1 MPPPESEPATGLA
14 LPPPG
19 AKALGGEDA
28 RGSRMSLGSNG
39 HIERSPQRSP
49 QRSRS
54 SSARLDSRSGPPSL
68 VLVPAM
74 RRWLVVLSITLG
86 FGQGCGL
93 CFTVGSGGFYGERFN
108 NPRFLIYLCAFFFL
122 PPIVVTVL
130 SVMFDTSFNIKTGA
144 RLALRFRI
152 YVSGLIVMACL
163 WALCISSGP
172 VESYPFE
179 MAVVLALTVT
189 IGLFGAVLLS
199 SSSALLGTADAG
211 LVPCIILGQTAA
223 GVYTNIVADTLGF
236 APNCPSHVSQAYWAV
251 AGGTLLAVMIVFF
264 QADLLGYLEIL
275 WAYHQALLDSL
286 ERNLPQTVQASSSRQ
301 VASSAAS
308 SWRALGSY
316 DSSDAYNPVERRLTL
331 LREVGR
337 TRMPCCQQDLPEN
350 TRRRFGWTC
359 WSMALCQALAIA
371 LNMSLTP
378 MSNQMAHGDYDL
390 TQTIVLV
397 KLLSD
402 FAGRTCF
409 FFLPRPDSHARGTV
423 RSMNVQATLVWL
435 VAAYRVPLWL
445 CQYVNAR
452 LPPGEAS
459 WTRFL
464 DNSHIRLWG
473 VWLPM
478 VSTGAMSSSWCIVL
492 ALNSVT
498 EELRGTVNLLMTA
511 SIYLGYFWGIGIA
524 LLSS

>member
-1 MPPPESEPATGLA
+1 MYLELAGMPPQQAEPPAGFATQPHA
-14 LPPPG
+14 
-19 AKALGGEDA
+19 AKEPCNEDA
-28 RGSRMSLGSNG
+28 RSRGVSSNVV
-39 HIERSPQRSP
+39 RAVTQ
-49 QRSRS
+49 
-54 SSARLDSRSGPPSL
+54 SGPPSL
-68 VLVPAM
+68 VLLPPM
-74 RRWLVVLSITLG
+74 RRWLVVLSVTLG

-93 CFTVGSGGFYGERFN
+93 CFTVGSGGFYGERFHN
-108 NPRFLIYLCAFFFL
+108 SRFLIYLCAFFFL

-152 YVSGLIVMACL
+152 YVSGLMVMACI
-163 WALCISSGP
+163 WALCLVSGP
-172 VESYPFE
+172 VESHPLE
-179 MAVVLALTVT
+179 MTLVLALTVV

-211 LVPCIILGQTAA
+211 LVPCVILGQTAA

-236 APNCPSHVSQAYWAV
+236 EPNCPPHICQAYWAV

-264 QADLLGYLEIL
+264 QADMLGYLEIL
-275 WAYHQALLDSL
+275 WAYHQALLDTLGLDPPEAQPSNNGL
-286 ERNLPQTVQASSSRQ
+286 VRGSQAR
-301 VASSAAS
+301 VASPR
-308 SWRALGSY
+308 WSY
-316 DSSDAYNPVERRLTL
+316 DSSDTYNPVERRLSL
-331 LREVGR
+331 MREVGR
-337 TRMPCCQQDLPEN
+337 TNVQCCQQDLPDGA
-350 TRRRFGWTC
+350 RQRFGWTC

-378 MSNQMAHGDYDL
+378 LSNQMAHGDYDL
-390 TQTIVLV
+390 TQTLVLV

-409 FFLPRPDSHARGTV
+409 FLLPRPDTRSHGTF
-423 RSMNVQATLVWL
+423 RSMKVQATLVWL
-435 VAAYRVPLWL
+435 VAAYRIPLWL

-452 LPPGEAS
+452 IPLGAAS

-464 DNSHIRLWG
+464 DNYHIRLWG

-478 VSTGAMSSSWCIVL
+478 VSTGAMSSSWCIVI
-492 ALNSVT
+492 ALNSVS